1 MDDGAALRPTAP
13 DRRARPASAPA
24 PRPKRHRRPR
34 VAPCPT
40 RHACGGSA
48 QQGGSTPICAHA
60 HSIRTARRRRRT
72 SGDRTNR
79 ASAIPPA
86 RLPTKGNAMDWNIIE
101 GNWKQF
107 KGHVKEKW
115 GKLTDDHLDEIA
127 GKREQLSGR
136 LQESYGITKDQA
148 EREVKAFEE
157 LHKDYEPT
165 TPA

>member
-1 MDDGAALRPTAP
+1 
-13 DRRARPASAPA
+13 
-24 PRPKRHRRPR
+24 
-34 VAPCPT
+34 
-40 RHACGGSA
+40 
-48 QQGGSTPICAHA
+48 
-60 HSIRTARRRRRT
+60 
-72 SGDRTNR
+72 
-79 ASAIPPA
+79 
-86 RLPTKGNAMDWNIIE
+86 MDWNIIE

-115 GKLTDDHLDEIA
+115 GRLTDDHLDEIA
-127 GKREQLSGR
+127 GKREQLSGK